1 MTVDEALLSRR
12 SVRAFLPDPVPRAT
26 VEDILRLASHAPS
39 GQNTQPWKV
48 YAVEGAVRERL
59 CDAVLARRECRPWP
73 EREYPGQAR
82 DLPDIFRRRR
92 RENGIGLYT
101 LLGIGKGDR
110 EAAEAQ
116 QRRNYL
122 FFGAPVGLFI
132 FVHKALSIGSWVD
145 TGMFLQAIM
154 MAARAR
160 GLDTCPQGAWANFHT
175 AVRAHVGA
183 GEDET
188 LVCGMALG
196 HADGT
201 ALVNRFE
208 TPRAPLEEFVTFVGE
223 KETPCA

>member
-1 MTVDEALLSRR
+1 MTVDDALLSRR
-12 SVRAFLPDPVPRAT
+12 SVRAFLPATVPRAT
-26 VEDILRLASHAPS
+26 VEKILRIAARAPS

-73 EREYPGQAR
+73 EREYPGQPR
-82 DLPDIFRRRR
+82 DLPEIYRQRR

-110 EAAEAQ
+110 EAADAQ

-175 AVRAHVGA
+175 VVRADVGA
-183 GEDET
+183 GEDEM

-196 HADGT
+196 HADEE
-201 ALVNRFE
+201 APVNRFE
-208 TPRAPLEEFVTFVGE
+208 TPRAPLDEFVTFVGE

>member
-1 MTVDEALLSRR
+1 MTVDETLFSRR

-26 VEDILRLASHAPS
+26 VEAILRVAARAPS

-48 YAVEGAVRERL
+48 YIVDGAVRERL
-59 CDAVLARRECRPWP
+59 CAAVLERRECRPWP
-73 EREYPGQAR
+73 EREYPGQPR
-82 DLPDIFRRRR
+82 DLPDIFRQRR
-92 RENGIGLYT
+92 RENGIGLYR
-101 LLGIGKGDR
+101 LLGIGKEDR
-110 EAAEAQ
+110 EAADAQ

-175 AVRAHVGA
+175 VVRAHVGA

-196 HADGT
+196 RADL
-201 ALVNRFE
+201 ASLVNRFE
-208 TPRAPLEEFVTFVGE
+208 TPRAPLDEFVTFVGE
-223 KETPCA
+223 RKAPCA

>member
-1 MTVDEALLSRR
+1 MTVDDALLSRR

-116 QRRNYL
+116 QRRNYF
-122 FFGAPVGLFI
+122 FFGAPVGLFV

-201 ALVNRFE
+201 ALGQPLRD
-208 TPRAPLEEFVTFVGE
+208 PARA
-223 KETPCA
+223 A

>member
-1 MTVDEALLSRR
+1 VRR
-12 SVRAFLPDPVPRAT
+12 RA
-26 VEDILRLASHAPS
+26 
-39 GQNTQPWKV
+39 
-48 YAVEGAVRERL
+48 
-59 CDAVLARRECRPWP
+59 ARRECRPWP
-73 EREYPGQAR
+73 EREYPGQPR
-82 DLPDIFRRRR
+82 DLPEIFRQRR

-122 FFGAPVGLFI
+122 FFGAPVGLFV

-145 TGMFLQAIM
+145 TGMFLQSIM

-175 AVRAHVGA
+175 VVRAHVGA

-196 HADGT
+196 RADNE

-208 TPRAPLEEFVTFVGE
+208 TPRAPLEEFLTFVGKE
-223 KETPCA
+223 ETPCV